1 MRRFK
6 EKDSRSFVLESHMPK
21 KGGIPI
27 AKSTGQPDR
36 RYATDGRH
44 GGARGGG
51 IPIAKSTGLP
61 DRRFF

>member
-1 MRRFK
+1 
-6 EKDSRSFVLESHMPK
+6 MPK